1 MESFKAVLGLVTCIV
16 AVSLVHGASVS
27 VSRNITTKPTPEPPS
42 SGPRVDITLEC
53 IGSSSDLSYYIKNQV
68 NWDFKD
74 SNGVV
79 HPITQSFY
87 AATGATASY
96 ADSNFKAGR
105 FEFKYETN
113 KMTGFYQFILLIKGV
128 KYSDDGEYTC
138 TLIAE
143 NKTVADK
150 KTLKV
155 TVVHPVDSVMLTLY
169 DSMNNN
175 KLYTSNAPVTDSTE
189 AIPIKP
195 GSFRVECQAK
205 GSNPAPKVDIRF
217 DGASIAMSDTG
228 DKSVV
233 SGRPSYSKTLSV
245 TQDVAAKDMDQ
256 LFSCDANIAGNHYV
270 TKVASIKVR
279 AIIDTPDFLCDNLTR
294 SVGDNHVEVKCILL
308 SESELACDKVTW
320 EIAEENFVMHVDD
333 RHQDPERKYGILELT
348 CTPINST
355 SLSTSLIVHQA
366 ADPHFATV
374 FYVIYDGGPKDF
386 KHAVIINKQETS
398 SATLLAPLTFLA
410 TIIMAAVSKLL

>member
-68 NWDFKD
+68 VWKFVSSSDTEEQA
-74 SNGVV
+74 
-79 HPITQSFY
+79 ITERSFHVLNE
-87 AATGATASY
+87 T
-96 ADSNFKAGR
+96 
-105 FEFKYETN
+105 KYRLTH
-113 KMTGFYQFILLIKGV
+113 KLVPSGYQFELSITGV

>member
-68 NWDFKD
+68 NWSFK
-74 SNGVV
+74 SNTGQTVQL
-79 HPITQSFY
+79 TEGFY
-87 AATGATASY
+87 PHSSMKQYFEVGSSIRHYDVSY
-96 ADSNFKAGR
+96 ANYDIGYR
-105 FEFKYETN
+105 FSIQIFS
-113 KMTGFYQFILLIKGV
+113 V

>member
-53 IGSSSDLSYYIKNQV
+53 IGSSSDLSYYIKNQISWSKV
-68 NWDFKD
+68 TN
-74 SNGVV
+74 
-79 HPITQSFY
+79 
-87 AATGATASY
+87 TGQTVKLT
-96 ADSNFKAGR
+96 D
-105 FEFKYETN
+105 
-113 KMTGFYQFILLIKGV
+113 GFYSARESAQYFNGSFANYSLEYKANTGPGYLFRLTIKGV